1 MNRSD
6 QRKKT
11 NDNRQLG
18 AGLAIGVGVGLA
30 LGSAMGNPGA
40 GLVIGIGLGISL
52 GVARQNKKTPDRDDE
67 SPPIGDTSDRDT
79 EEDPHSR

>member
-6 QRKKT
+6 RSKKKI
-11 NDNRQLG
+11 DNRQLG

-52 GVARQNKKTPDRDDE
+52 AIARQNKKTPGGDDE
-67 SPPIGDTSDRDT
+67 SPPTGDTPDRDT
-79 EEDPHSR
+79 DEDSRPR